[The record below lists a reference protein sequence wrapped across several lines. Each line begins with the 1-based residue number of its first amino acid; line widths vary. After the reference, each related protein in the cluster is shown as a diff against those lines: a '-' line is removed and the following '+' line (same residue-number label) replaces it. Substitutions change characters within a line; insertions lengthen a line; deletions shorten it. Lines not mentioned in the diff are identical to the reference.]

1 MRNRYILLADLVFVT
16 LSMAGAFVL
25 RLDWMA
31 PLSATHPF
39 ADAVRFS
46 LVVAP
51 LIKLPTFYLFGLYSR
66 FWRYVTLSDLVPIMT
81 AVSVGSAIFSA
92 VTLLAVSLGVVS
104 SYPRSVPAI
113 DWVLTLLVVAG
124 VRVAVRVIA
133 EARSPGRASPR
144 RRQRRLLVVGAGEA
158 GAMAVREL
166 ARNPQLGL
174 VAVGFLD
181 DDEAKLGK
189 KIHQTPV
196 LGRLDDL
203 PAIVAERE
211 IEEVVI
217 AMPTAP
223 GETVRR
229 VVDAAVAAGVRA
241 KALPGMFELLDGGVS
256 VSRLREVDIADLLR
270 RRQIVAAEGTA
281 GYLRGQVVLVT
292 GAGGSIGS
300 ELCRQICHAEARALV
315 LLGHGENS
323 IFDISNQVR
332 QQFPR
337 IEIHPVIADIR
348 DTTHLARVLGHWQPT
363 TIFHAAAHKHVP
375 LMEAHPAEA
384 VTNNVLGTATLV
396 DAAIEAGVSRFV
408 LISTDKAVSPSSVM
422 GATKRMAEMIVRDAA
437 RRTGHQFMAVRFG
450 NVLGSRGSVV
460 PFFRRQIER
469 GGPVTVTHPEMTR
482 YFMTIPEAVYLVLKA
497 GGLARGGELFVLNM
511 GAPVRIVDL
520 AADLIRLSGFTQEEV
535 PIVFSGL
542 RPGEKL
548 AEELWEHDSLVEPVG
563 EGDVFRVQEPDPP
576 LAGVPLQRAID
587 ACREAAARG
596 DALEVQRILSE
607 SIPSY
612 VPGLA
617 GAPVGGVSRPVAE
630 RRGPSAREV
639 NE

>member
-1 MRNRYILLADLVFVT
+1 MRNRYILLADLVLVT

-31 PLSATHPF
+31 PLSSTHPF
-39 ADAVRFS
+39 ADAVDFS
-46 LVVAP
+46 LVVGP

-66 FWRYVTLSDLVPIMT
+66 FWRYVTLSDLVPIVT
-81 AVSVGSAIFSA
+81 AVSVASVLFSA

-133 EARSPGRASPR
+133 EARSPGRAMPR
-144 RRQRRLLVVGAGEA
+144 RRRRRLLVVGAGEA

-203 PAIVAERE
+203 PAIVAAHE
-211 IEEVVI
+211 IDEVVI

-229 VVDAAVAAGVRA
+229 VVDAALGAGVRA

-270 RRQIVAAEGTA
+270 RRQVVAAEGTA
-281 GYLRGQVVLVT
+281 AYLRGQVVLVT

-300 ELCRQICHAEARALV
+300 KLCRQICHAEARALV

-337 IEIHPVIADIR
+337 VEVHPVIADVR
-348 DTTHLARVLGHWQPT
+348 DRAQLDRVLEQWQPST
-363 TIFHAAAHKHVP
+363 VFHAAAHKHVP

-396 DAAIEAGVSRFV
+396 EAAIAAGVSRFV
-408 LISTDKAVSPSSVM
+408 LVSTDKAVSPSSVM

-437 RRTGHQFMAVRFG
+437 QRTGRRFMAVRFG

-520 AADLIRLSGFTQEEV
+520 AADLIRLSGFTQDEI

-548 AEELWEHDSLVEPVG
+548 AEELWERDSHVEPVG

-576 LAGVPLQRAID
+576 LAGDALAKAIEEL
-587 ACREAAARG
+587 RRAAAAA
-596 DALEVQRILSE
+596 DALEIHHALSKA
-607 SIPSY
+607 IPSF
-612 VPGLA
+612 VSSLA
-617 GAPVGGVSRPVAE
+617 PRTRPAASMPP
-630 RRGPSAREV
+630 R
-639 NE
+639 